1 MVHKMADFDFYCNTY
16 LGSRI
21 PEQEFPKLAAKA
33 AGVLGSYDRVYQVT
47 GGETERAM
55 AVCAMAECLH
65 IYGNHRSAAS
75 VGQVSVHYEKPRLTL
90 EQALLKA
97 ARIYLDIYRGVG

>member
-1 MVHKMADFDFYCNTY
+1 MADFDFYCNSY
-16 LGSRI
+16 LGTRI
-21 PEQEFPKLAAKA
+21 REQEFPQLAAKA
-33 AGVLGSYDRVYQVT
+33 ASVLAGYQRRYQVS

-55 AVCAMAECLH
+55 AVCAMAECFLL
-65 IYGNHRSAAS
+65 YDNHRSAAS